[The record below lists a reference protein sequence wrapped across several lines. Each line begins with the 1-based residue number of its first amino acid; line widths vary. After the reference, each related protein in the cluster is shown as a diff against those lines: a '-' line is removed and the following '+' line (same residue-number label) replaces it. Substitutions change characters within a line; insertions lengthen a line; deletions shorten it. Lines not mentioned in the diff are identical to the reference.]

1 MVDDHDNIKI
11 IDFGIS
17 ANSGARRITFA
28 KLTDTMGT
36 PDYISPEQVKG
47 GRGDARSDVY
57 AVGVMLYEM
66 LTGSV
71 PFTGSNAFVIMNDRL
86 LNDPVPPRELN
97 PELSP
102 QLQEVLYRALER
114 NPHNRYG
121 SARDFA
127 HDLEHLDQVGVE
139 DRPELPT
146 GRSAAPRGRA
156 GFDVRCA
163 GADSRHHLRAAAFM
177 LRGTLKQRRSAGRN
191 SLLENLH
198 ESCRIISAVC
208 GICDCAERICA
219 APRERAPRCVR
230 DWPGWRFRFSGWCS
244 PSAPI
249 SLWTRDTDAD
259 SADSTHRDGNGRLHG
274 LHLSGAA
281 GGSGSRAGQYRIRAR
296 AQCRPLHVERDVCIC
311 RCGAGLFFHRIRLPG
326 VRRRTCP
333 PAEFRR
339 PAMEPARSRRLD
351 DARRGLQRLASF
363 AGGLPATIQRGHCGH
378 DSPRCR
384 L

>member
-1 MVDDHDNIKI
+1 MISVHAGEKLDHFQIERLVARSGMASIYEATDLRTGQKVAIKIPHPEMECDPIFFERFQREEEIGKKLDHPGVMKVIPNEDRHDPYIVMEWVPGRLLRQILHENRKMPPERAIKIVVHICKALDHIHSHGVIHRDLKPENIMVDEHDNIKI

-66 LTGSV
+66 LTGAV

-139 DRPELPT
+139 DRPELT
-146 GRSAAPRGRA
+146 SW
-156 GFDVRCA
+156 
-163 GADSRHHLRAAAFM
+163 
-177 LRGTLKQRRSAGRN
+177 KKRRS
-191 SLLENLH
+191 
-198 ESCRIISAVC
+198 
-208 GICDCAERICA
+208 
-219 APRERAPRCVR
+219 P
-230 DWPGWRFRFSGWCS
+230 W
-244 PSAPI
+244 
-249 SLWTRDTDAD
+249 
-259 SADSTHRDGNGRLHG
+259 
-274 LHLSGAA
+274 
-281 GGSGSRAGQYRIRAR
+281 
-296 AQCRPLHVERDVCIC
+296 
-311 RCGAGLFFHRIRLPG
+311 
-326 VRRRTCP
+326 
-333 PAEFRR
+333 
-339 PAMEPARSRRLD
+339 
-351 DARRGLQRLASF
+351 ARRIALYVALALVPVIIFGLLLYVARHA
-363 AGGLPATIQRGHCGH
+363 
-378 DSPRCR
+378 
-384 L
+384 